1 MKKVLVKKELIKAEK
16 KKGNSGTIIRKW
28 SRTIHRDLSFFFSGI
43 ILVYAFSGIF
53 LNHKMDFNSN
63 YSIKQYEFIAK
74 GQTPLK
80 QSDFSAERIKTELLK
95 PYDETKNYTKHY
107 FPDSL
112 TMKVFLKGGSSMVLS
127 LETGKGVYESVK
139 KRQIISS
146 INRLHYNPNKWWTIF
161 SDIFIGSLI
170 IITITG
176 LIMNKGKKGIMGRGG
191 IELIIGIIIPLL
203 FIFLT

>member
-1 MKKVLVKKELIKAEK
+1 MKKVLIKKELVKSK
-16 KKGNSGTIIRKW
+16 RGKTGNIVRKW

-63 YSIKQYEFIAK
+63 YSIKQHEFTAK

-80 QSDFSAERIKTELLK
+80 QSDFSEERVKAELLK

-161 SDIFIGSLI
+161 SDVFVISLM

-176 LIMNKGKKGIMGRGG
+176 LIMNKGKKGLMGRGG

>member
-1 MKKVLVKKELIKAEK
+1 MRKVLVKKELIKAEK
-16 KKGNSGTIIRKW
+16 KKVKTVTIIRKW

-53 LNHKMDFNSN
+53 LNHKADFNSN
-63 YSIKQYEFIAK
+63 YSIKQHEFTVK
-74 GQTPLK
+74 GQHPLNA
-80 QSDFSAERIKTELLK
+80 SDFNAERVKEELLQ
-95 PYDETKNYTKHY
+95 PYDETQNYTKHY

-176 LIMNKGKKGIMGRGG
+176 LIMNKGKKGLMGRGG

>member
-53 LNHKMDFNSN
+53 LNHKADFNSN
-63 YSIKQYEFIAK
+63 YSIKKYDFVVE
-74 GQTPLK
+74 GNYPLI
-80 QSDFSAERIKTELLK
+80 QSDFSAERVKTELLT